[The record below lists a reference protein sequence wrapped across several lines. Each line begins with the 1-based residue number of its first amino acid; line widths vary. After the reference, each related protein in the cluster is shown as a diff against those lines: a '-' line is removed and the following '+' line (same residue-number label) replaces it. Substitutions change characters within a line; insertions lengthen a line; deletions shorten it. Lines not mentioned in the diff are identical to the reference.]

1 MAIPSQ
7 GTAHPTLGD
16 PGRVLEELRRLTVE
30 SLGSLPGTVYAAVE
44 EALRLAVAL
53 APLDAN
59 VNPYEDQASLWVLRQ
74 HHATHVMRYRQKLA
88 QNFDRLIA
96 PTLRDAP
103 LELVSEEQLEAHL
116 AAVGGAELIE
126 HRNKVVLESLD
137 ARFAAFARALGRPEQ
152 DSNPI
157 APVPLVEALLSVFVD
172 EQVPASLREQL
183 LRQYEIAL
191 QPVLPELY
199 AKASVTLAA
208 AGFGDG
214 LLRPVAPPPSR
225 TAELFDSVAPHA
237 GIPGVDMVAPRAP
250 VSPGGYAD
258 HGLGP
263 GFESVA
269 PRTPPVPDAHAAH
282 GYAPL
287 PPHAHPQAP
296 HAPQPQAPH
305 PAPPSAPVLDSVTAQ
320 EVNELRELLR
330 VWRQSAAHGAATPRP
345 AQAAQPARQ
354 SAPRELRVDEM
365 VRIASLLQGEPADTF
380 ARALVGP
387 GRLAG
392 AMRDELRDGTRRLG
406 LTPELMRFSPV
417 EDDSIDLV
425 ALLFDTLFQ
434 THPMIDRAR
443 RVYGRLVLPTLK
455 VALADP
461 SLFVRAEHPARRLL
475 DAITEAC
482 AGNSGET
489 SQERELLDRAAA
501 AAQRVVAEY
510 NEDVAVFDMARA
522 ELDALLAQQRRRI
535 ELQEERAAKATFGRE
550 RLQRAREQAD
560 AIVARRV
567 AAPPVSREIGDFL
580 THAWRHQL
588 VQAFLREGA
597 VTEDAMRLG
606 DGLVAAD
613 RAAAAGRGRE
623 LADKLLALEPQILGS
638 LAASGLDDSA
648 ARHAL
653 AVLVKS
659 LVDPDAPRD
668 LHAVQPEENPE
679 EREEAAQWLG
689 TGDVLIPPPAALVER
704 MSALVVGD
712 WLQLKDLR
720 GVEVAAKL
728 AWISPM
734 TGRRLLV
741 NRRGVRVLAA
751 SVEQLARMAG
761 EGRLEQ
767 GQERAAVEQAMHQVR
782 HTLQSAA
789 SATLH

>member
-7 GTAHPTLGD
+7 GSTHPTLGD

-53 APLDAN
+53 APLDAQ

-103 LELVSEEQLEAHL
+103 LELLSEEQLEAHL

-137 ARFAAFARALGRPEQ
+137 ARFAAFARALGRPER

-157 APVPLVEALLSVFVD
+157 APVALVEALLSVFVD
-172 EQVPASLREQL
+172 EQVPASLRDHVL
-183 LRQYEIAL
+183 HQYELAL

-208 AGFGDG
+208 AGFGDT
-214 LLRPVAPPPSR
+214 LLRPAAAPPAR
-225 TAELFDSVAPHA
+225 TSELFDTVAPRA
-237 GIPGVDMVAPRAP
+237 SVPGIDTVAPRAP
-250 VSPGGYAD
+250 VPQVDA
-258 HGLGP
+258 GLGP
-263 GFESVA
+263 GFEPVA
-269 PRTPPVPDAHAAH
+269 PRM
-282 GYAPL
+282 
-287 PPHAHPQAP
+287 PQAP
-296 HAPQPQAPH
+296 DPYVAQHHPQVPPSSPPQAPYH
-305 PAPPSAPVLDSVTAQ
+305 AAPSAPSMDSVTAQ

-330 VWRQSAAHGAATPRP
+330 VWRQSAAHGVTAPRAP
-345 AQAAQPARQ
+345 QAAQPARP
-354 SAPRELRVDEM
+354 SAPRELSVQEM
-365 VRIASLLQGEPADTF
+365 VRIASMLQGEPADTF

-406 LTPELMRFSPV
+406 LTPDLMRFSAV

-425 ALLFDTLFQ
+425 AMLFDTLFQ
-434 THPMIDRAR
+434 THPMSDRAR

-567 AAPPVSREIGDFL
+567 AAPPVSREVGDFL

-588 VQAFLREGA
+588 VQAFLRDGA
-597 VTEDAMRLG
+597 AAEDAVRLG

-613 RAAAAGRGRE
+613 RASAAGRGRE

-659 LVDPDAPRD
+659 LVNPDAPRD
-668 LHAVQPEENPE
+668 LHAVQAEDNPE
-679 EREEAAQWLG
+679 EREEAAQWFG
-689 TGDVLIPPPAALVER
+689 AAEPPLAPAAD
-704 MSALVVGD
+704 ALARAAALAVGD
-712 WLQLKDLR
+712 WVQLRDVR
-720 GVEVAAKL
+720 GVEVMAKV

-734 TGRRLLV
+734 TERRLLV

-767 GQERAAVEQAMHQVR
+767 AHERAAVEQAMHQVR
-782 HTLQSAA
+782 QTLQGAA
-789 SATLH
+789 PATLH